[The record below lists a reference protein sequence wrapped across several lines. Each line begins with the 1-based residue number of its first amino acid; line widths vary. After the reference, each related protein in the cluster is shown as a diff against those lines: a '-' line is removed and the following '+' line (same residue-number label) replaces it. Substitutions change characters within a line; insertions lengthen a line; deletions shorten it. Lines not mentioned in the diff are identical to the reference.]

1 MQRATCGL
9 DQLGILAHFQPP
21 ELLRKGAKRPFLTRT
36 GDLRVAGRRNVA
48 GQPLHSALG
57 RRNHVETQGILAFFL
72 TFLLILGV
80 EIVETLSVLKSD
92 LQAAY

>member
-21 ELLRKGAKRPFLTRT
+21 ELLRKGANVNSGGELTRT

-80 EIVETLSVLKSD
+80 ETLSVLKSD